1 MSGNGRRIV
10 QHRLSGAAIALAG
23 AAAVLGCVGDY
34 TDTGDAAGA
43 GATAEAE
50 LGSAE
55 EAVSACAGDD
65 VKYDFNAFAASLAV
79 AIANE
84 LGRWDVTG
92 DFQIINGKLELSATG
107 LLHCNG
113 RCDNISALL
122 RLQDDSAASVPNHS
136 PAVFRG
142 KLTSW
147 YQQQQTKLTELVNN
161 MLYVD
166 KGIFR
171 LKARHS
177 GKYMAVD
184 AGSTAEDAVIEQR
197 GSVSQTGADQWRII
211 LDNGAY
217 KFVNVRSGKCL
228 ALSADLN
235 QSWLRMVQKTCSTST
250 TQRFNFA
257 LTKGYYWLITKYSK
271 AVEVDYWKT
280 ADDVAIQQSDWNSQN
295 TNQQWTFEPYGTAA
309 HITPTTIA
317 TAMYTLTSRKSGKA
331 LTVDNGSLASGA
343 LLEQATYTPSDDGF
357 NWYVLSNGT
366 KYQFVNRRTNLCMA
380 LATDSATSRFAQ
392 QPCNATA
399 STQLFELNP
408 TGDGNY
414 VVLTKYGTILQVEG
428 ASTREGAYLNQA
440 VSEYADGLGGP
451 WDWDDYKQLILKP
464 IVAGEP
470 HQLTYAYKTADANCG
485 EYNYWYNIAKPNGQ
499 PLLAPKDTF
508 VQLIF
513 AGGKQMP
520 TGKDINPFIAQKVA
534 GNLVA
539 IDPTYGLN
547 PDASTTTGSCS
558 SSCVLYSTTSRAGA
572 CCSCNG
578 ATKTFS
584 RSAFST
590 SMYLCM

>member
-1 MSGNGRRIV
+1 MKHIR
-10 QHRLSGAAIALAG
+10 SGAAIALMAS
-23 AAAVLGCVGDY
+23 AAVLGCEGDY
-34 TDTGDAAGA
+34 TGSETGA
-43 GATAEAE
+43 GDGDDVE
-50 LGSAE
+50 LGSSA

-65 VKYDFNAFAASLAV
+65 VTYDFNAFAASLAV
-79 AIANE
+79 AVANE

-92 DFQIINGKLELSATG
+92 DFQVVNGKLELSATG
-107 LLHCNG
+107 LSRCNG
-113 RCDNISALL
+113 QCNNISALL
-122 RLQDDSAASVPNHS
+122 RLQDDAASSVPNHS

-147 YQQQQTKLTELVNN
+147 YQQEQTKLAELVNH

-184 AGSTAEDAVIEQR
+184 AGSMADNAVIEQR
-197 GSVSQTGADQWRII
+197 GSVSETGADQWRII
-211 LDNGAY
+211 LDHGAY
-217 KFVNVRSGKCL
+217 QFVNVRSGKCL
-228 ALSADLN
+228 ALSADVGN
-235 QSWLRMVQKTCSTST
+235 SWVRMVQTTCSTST

-257 LTKGYYWLITKYSK
+257 LTKGYHWLITKYSK
-271 AVEVDYWKT
+271 AIEVDYWKT
-280 ADDVAIQQSDWNSQN
+280 ADDAPIQQFTWNSQN
-295 TNQQWTFEPYGTAA
+295 TNQQWTFEPYGSGQ
-309 HITPTTIA
+309 HITPTTVA

-331 LTVDNGSLASGA
+331 LTVDNGSLADGA
-343 LLEQATYTPSDDGF
+343 LIEQSTYSPTDDGF
-357 NWYVLSNGT
+357 NWYVLPNGD
-366 KYQFVNRRTNLCMA
+366 KYQLVNRRTSKCMA

-399 STQLFELNP
+399 STQLFVLNP

-414 VVLTKYGTILQVEG
+414 VLLTKYGTLLQVEG
-428 ASTREGAYLNQA
+428 ASTAEGAYLNQA

-451 WDWDDYKQLILKP
+451 WDWDNYKQLILKP
-464 IVAGEP
+464 IVAEEP
-470 HQLTYAYKTADANCG
+470 HRLTFAYQTSDAACG

-499 PLLAPKDTF
+499 PLLAPQDTY

-513 AGGKQMP
+513 AGGKQTP
-520 TGKDINPFIAQKVA
+520 TGKDINPFIAQKVT

-547 PDASTTTGSCS
+547 PDSSTQTGACTA
-558 SSCVLYSTTSRAGA
+558 SCVKYSTANVAGS

-578 ATKTFS
+578 ATKRFI
-584 RSAFST
+584 RSAFS
-590 SMYLCM
+590 SSIYICS